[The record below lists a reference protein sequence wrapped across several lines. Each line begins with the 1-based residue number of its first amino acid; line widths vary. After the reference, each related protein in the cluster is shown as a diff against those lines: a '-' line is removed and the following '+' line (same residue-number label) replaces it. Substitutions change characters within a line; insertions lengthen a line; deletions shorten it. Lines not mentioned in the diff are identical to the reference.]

1 MPVPALFTTMTRME
15 EAKTLAQVRQDLFES
30 DENFCFC
37 TLPLYILAE
46 RHPQPD
52 DPYTYRIAGER
63 YGEKGILVFLSPL
76 DAALEKDARNQG
88 GNRYEVMPFEIL
100 EPRQCIVHFD
110 GFLSLLMVFGYL
122 ASDHGLI
129 PDKSGRQIP
138 LTYDIYE
145 PMDVEE
151 MDGEKVTLGI
161 APRVTEWFDS
171 FYKKAGI
178 PDYPRIIYDT
188 VNALRIEIETMIGDA
203 LERANFVSNDAK
215 FTHCAVY
222 DPLERVWR
230 YVPKEEVGALCATNH
245 PIN

>member
-46 RHPQPD
+46 HHPQPD

-100 EPRQCIVHFD
+100 EPRQCVVEFD
-110 GFLSLLMVFGYL
+110 GFLSLLMVFGY
-122 ASDHGLI
+122 AATERGLI
-129 PDKSGRQIP
+129 PDEAGRQIP
-138 LTYDIYE
+138 LTYNVHE
-145 PMDVEE
+145 PMNVEN
-151 MDGEKVTLGI
+151 MDDEKVTLGI
-161 APRVTEWFDS
+161 SPDITEWFDS
-171 FYKKAGI
+171 FYQKVGI
-178 PDYPRIIYDT
+178 LDYPKIIQDGA
-188 VNALRIEIETMIGDA
+188 NALPVEIEAMTSDA
-203 LERANFVSNDAK
+203 LDRANFASKDAEI
-215 FTHCAVY
+215 THCAAY
-222 DPLERVWR
+222 DPLERAWR
-230 YVPKEEVGALCATNH
+230 FVPRQEVDALCANH
-245 PIN
+245 TIN